1 MLLLRPVWE
10 VGSWCADCLLVSES
24 KHLSFYLPLPM
35 LLGSDLCLIECSDS
49 LFISLRCCSSGVWW
63 RRHSSLVFWW
73 WWCPPVVLWW
83 RLSPELLPATTGA
96 PAGAA
101 GVSVAELLVP
111 ESTTICCTC
120 LLRPRRQQNVS
131 SRKVYLSLLMAPYFP
146 WTALSMFA

>member
-1 MLLLRPVWE
+1 VVAAALF
-10 VGSWCADCLLVSES
+10 VGVLVVVV
-24 KHLSFYLPLPM
+24 P
-35 LLGSDLCLIECSDS
+35 
-49 LFISLRCCSSGVWW
+49 SGG
-63 RRHSSLVFWW
+63 
-73 WWCPPVVLWW
+73 VVVEI
-83 RLSPELLPATTGA
+83 LSPELLPATTGA

-131 SRKVYLSLLMAPYFP
+131 SRKVYLSLLMPPYFP